1 MYVNNFDKH
10 KISPQNITK
19 GFQNLAKVVKFR
31 QIWSHWLQSS
41 LCNSNSIGVIS
52 LTSGNIMQVSNM
64 GIVR

>member
-31 QIWSHWLQSS
+31 RFWTHCFETQRVK
-41 LCNSNSIGVIS
+41 G
-52 LTSGNIMQVSNM
+52 
-64 GIVR
+64 

>member
-1 MYVNNFDKH
+1 MSVHNFAKC

-41 LCNSNSIGVIS
+41 LCNSNGIGVINAH
-52 LTSGNIMQVSNM
+52 GA
-64 GIVR
+64 